1 MAQDQDLI
9 AGMLRGEAAAFADLY
24 QAYRTRL
31 YQYALSLI
39 RSRMEAE
46 DVVHD
51 VFVGLAKQVG
61 AGRAPRELSAY
72 LYVSVR
78 NRCVDRV
85 RRKRT
90 LSLEEV
96 SVELFVAP
104 PGDEERIEGDQP
116 AGWLRRLYP
125 RHQLA
130 PFGLAQQVEVADT
143 LRRRGQRIGQQALEA
158 AGHDLEFA
166 AIARLQGAS
175 RNTVL
180 SRYQYGLSKLRKELG
195 IHVG

>member
-1 MAQDQDLI
+1 MRTEDTIRQGARTSSGRRRTSGRPVAQDQDLI

-104 PGDEERIEGDQP
+104 PGDEERIELGRLLHRALLTLP
-116 AGWLRRLYP
+116 AEQAEVVVLR
-125 RHQLA
+125 
-130 PFGLAQQVEVADT
+130 T
-143 LRRRGQRIGQQALEA
+143 
-158 AGHDLEFA
+158 
-166 AIARLQGAS
+166 
-175 RNTVL
+175 
-180 SRYQYGLSKLRKELG
+180 
-195 IHVG
+195 